1 MIDDC
6 REGIMSVNT
15 KDMETS
21 FEKTMEE
28 KGDLLQK
35 RDEFEKRLLK
45 IKKDLDIQTATF
57 ESIETK
63 LDKDNLVPGEE
74 ADLQKKYV
82 YLASSI
88 EELKKE
94 YDYYKSLLNKVTEQ
108 LQSKKHFHK
117 DIFLQNLRVLLKESD
132 VKIGQIE
139 KESGIQTGYVSRLE
153 KPGNTTDPSAE
164 FITTA
169 SHLLNV
175 PIDMLVNT
183 SIGEMSPGEKKML
196 SFFQSLIED
205 TRRGDL
211 AWNKEPELFF
221 EKEKFTVLDCETGET
236 DHPLFRCEQYYNQEQ
251 ERMITHFTYLTAFY
265 PDEEVDVI
273 GNSYNAPLQG
283 TDASIYLM
291 KCGDWEELSPDY
303 LSEFFEVYFVEKSGV
318 VNPVCCT
325 AQSTQPIAEIV
336 KALYLEAEIAG
347 KQSRLTPE
355 AANIISKYY
364 RYKKEGLPTKEAD
377 R

>member
-1 MIDDC
+1 
-6 REGIMSVNT
+6 MSVNT
-15 KDMETS
+15 KDVETS

-28 KGDLLQK
+28 KSELLRS
-35 RDEFEKRLLK
+35 RDEIEKKLLRV
-45 IKKDLDIQTATF
+45 KKDLDERSAAF
-57 ESIETK
+57 ESIEIK

-74 ADLQKKYV
+74 ADLQKKYA
-82 YLASSI
+82 YLAASI
-88 EELKKE
+88 EELKQE
-94 YDYYKSLLNKVTEQ
+94 YDFYKSAQNKILEQ

-183 SIGEMSPGEKKML
+183 SIGEMSPGVRKL
-196 SFFQSLIED
+196 LNFFQSLIED
-205 TRRGDL
+205 TRKGEL
-211 AWNKEPELFF
+211 VWNKEPELFF
-221 EKEKFTVLDCETGET
+221 EKEKFKILDDETGKT
-236 DHPLFRCEQYYNQEQ
+236 DHPLFRCDQYYDEQ
-251 ERMITHFTYLTAFY
+251 QGCMQFDFEYLTAFY
-265 PDEEVDVI
+265 PDEGISVI

-291 KCGDWEELSPDY
+291 KCGDWEDLSPDY
-303 LSEFFEVYFVEKSGV
+303 LNEFFEVYFVEKSGA

-336 KALYLEAEIAG
+336 KALYLETEIAG

-355 AANIISKYY
+355 AADIISKYY
-364 RYKKEGLPTKEAD
+364 RYKKEELPTKEAD